1 MSNHNHLGIETSKTV
16 KTAGELNK
24 LLASFQVFYQNL
36 RGYHWNVKGENFFE
50 LHEKFEA
57 FYVETRDQIDEI
69 AERILTL
76 GEAPLHTYKDY
87 LANSAIQESARET
100 NGKAIVAAIKDT
112 YTQLLIQERQVLE
125 LANDANDE
133 GTIDLMTGYISLQEK
148 TIWMLSAYLG

>member
-1 MSNHNHLGIETSKTV
+1 MSTQNHLGIEKGKTIE
-16 KTAGELNK
+16 TAQELNK

-36 RGYHWNVKGENFFE
+36 RGYHWNVKGSNFFE

-57 FYVETRDQIDEI
+57 FYIETRDQIDEI

-87 LANSAIQESARET
+87 LAHSAIQESATET
-100 NGKAIVAAIKDT
+100 NGKTLVTKIRDS
-112 YTQLLIQERQVLE
+112 YTQLLVQERKVLE
-125 LANDANDE
+125 LASDANDE

-148 TIWMLSAYLG
+148 TIWMLSAYLA